1 MLSFLETLVSAQ
13 ALAIF
18 QPSFSGTVVGAIG
31 ECLDSRSM
39 TVTIP

>member
-1 MLSFLETLVSAQ
+1 MLSFLKTLVSAQ

-31 ECLDSRSM
+31 ECLDPE
-39 TVTIP
+39 V